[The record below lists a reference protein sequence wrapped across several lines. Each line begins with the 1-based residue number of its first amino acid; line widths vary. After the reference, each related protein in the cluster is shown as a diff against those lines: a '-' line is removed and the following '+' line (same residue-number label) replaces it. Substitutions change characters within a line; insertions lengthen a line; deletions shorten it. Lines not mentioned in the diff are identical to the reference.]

1 MRKYR
6 LSFGILIPAIIFI
19 AVCTFYS
26 QQQTKAAYTPG
37 KTKSLEI
44 HVINVGQGDCFLIVS
59 PSGRTVLIDAGNTG
73 RGAGFVLPYLKNLG
87 IVSVDY
93 IVASHYHSDHIAGL
107 DEVVNGIG
115 GSSHIISAAFDRGG
129 NYDSGGFRDYIKSI
143 GDKRKTISPGQTID
157 LGDGVNMKCIA
168 SDGNIPTGRVYSGTD
183 ENALSVV
190 LVMKFHSF
198 DMYFGGDSN
207 MAIEP
212 SLAPYAGDADVYKV
226 SHHGSATS
234 STQQLLDYLKPE
246 VSVIAVGNGNTYGHP
261 NEGTLTRLMAMN
273 SYIYQTESGAAV
285 PPAGKG
291 EVANGNFKILTDGD
305 SYTISGSSLI
315 TVTRLT
321 DEKKAMLENTE
332 EYILWTFLFHLPFRI
347 EASGGQGLFW
357 PGLPKMK

>member
-1 MRKYR
+1 
-6 LSFGILIPAIIFI
+6 
-19 AVCTFYS
+19 
-26 QQQTKAAYTPG
+26 
-37 KTKSLEI
+37 
-44 HVINVGQGDCFLIVS
+44 VIS
-59 PSGRTVLIDAGNTG
+59 PSGKKVLIDAGNTG

-87 IVSVDY
+87 ITSVDY
-93 IVASHYHSDHIAGL
+93 IVATHFHSDHIGGL
-107 DEVVNGIG
+107 DEVVNSIG
-115 GSSHIISAAFDRGG
+115 GSSHIVSTAFDRGG
-129 NYDSGGFRDYIKSI
+129 NYDSGAFRDYIKSI

-212 SLAPYAGDADVYKV
+212 SLAPYAGDVDVYKV

-261 NEGTLTRLMAMN
+261 NAGTLSRLVAMN
-273 SYIYQTESGAAV
+273 SYIYQTESGVAV
-285 PPAGKG
+285 PPVGKG
-291 EVANGNFKILTDGD
+291 EVANGSFKIVTDGD

-315 TVTRLT
+315 SVTRLT
-321 DEKKAMLENTE
+321 DFKKAILENNKHFNF
-332 EYILWTFLFHLPFRI
+332 WTFLFHLPFRV
-347 EASGGQGLFW
+347 EATGGRAFW
-357 PGLPKMK
+357 P

>member
-1 MRKYR
+1 MRNNKTGY
-6 LSFGILIPAIIFI
+6 GAILLI
-19 AVCTFYS
+19 ALFLVACASSTP
-26 QQQTKAAYTPG
+26 QQSNVTAVPEKI
-37 KTKSLEI
+37 KTLEI
-44 HVINVGQGDCFLIVS
+44 HVINVGQGDCFLVIS
-59 PSGRTVLIDAGNTG
+59 PSGKKVLIDAGNTG

-87 IVSVDY
+87 ITSVDY
-93 IVASHYHSDHIAGL
+93 IVATHFHSDHIGGL
-107 DEVVNGIG
+107 DEVVNSIG
-115 GSSHIISAAFDRGG
+115 GSSHIVSAAFDRGG
-129 NYDSGGFRDYIKSI
+129 NYDSGAFRDYIKSI

-168 SDGNIPTGRVYSGTD
+168 SDGNILTGRVYSGTD

-190 LVMKFHSF
+190 LVMKYHSF

-212 SLAPYAGDADVYKV
+212 SLAPYAGDVDVYKV

-315 TVTRLT
+315 TITRLT

-332 EYILWTFLFHLPFRI
+332 KHILWTFLFHMPFRI
-347 EASGGQGLFW
+347 EASGGGVFFGPASQ
-357 PGLPKMK
+357 K